1 VSEPEGRAPKG
12 RGAAWTEAPKGRA
25 AVWTEAPKG
34 RAAVWTDEGGRE
46 ERAPERGG
54 KTAGQSA
61 PEAQSKQSAPEAHR
75 KHNTSAAYRVSGPVP
90 ALFHEDPLFLG
101 LCAAFDEL
109 LGPVVTALD
118 CFAAYL
124 DPWLAPDDFLAWL
137 GTLVGVGADIGA
149 EAGADAGAEAEASDR
164 QRALIAGAVRAYQ
177 ARGTAAGLRDVVATA
192 AHVPAEQV
200 NVAESGSVT
209 WSDRPGAAIAPPLHP
224 VVTITVVVPAGRDPA
239 SVAACAR
246 SAAEPALS
254 VFNQLRIEV
263 VES

>member
-1 VSEPEGRAPKG
+1 MSEPEGRGAAWTDVPKG
-12 RGAAWTEAPKGRA
+12 RGAAWTKERGARNERRA
-25 AVWTEAPKG
+25 T
-34 RAAVWTDEGGRE
+34 REGG
-46 ERAPERGG
+46 AL
-54 KTAGQSA
+54 SA
-61 PEAQSKQSAPEAHR
+61 PEAQSKQGGALSAPEAHR
-75 KHNTSAAYRVSGPVP
+75 KQSTSAAYRVSGPVP

-137 GTLVGVGADIGA
+137 GTLVGVGVGVGADIGV
-149 EAGADAGAEAEASDR
+149 DVGAEADASGR
-164 QRALIAGAVRAYQ
+164 QRALIAGAVRAYRV
-177 ARGTAAGLRDVVATA
+177 RGTAAGLRDVVATA

-200 NVAESGSVT
+200 SVAESGSVT

-254 VFNQLRIEV
+254 VFSQLRIEV

>member
-1 VSEPEGRAPKG
+1 MSAPEGRGAVKG
-12 RGAAWTEAPKGRA
+12 DGEA
-25 AVWTEAPKG
+25 
-34 RAAVWTDEGGRE
+34 GG
-46 ERAPERGG
+46 
-54 KTAGQSA
+54 
-61 PEAQSKQSAPEAHR
+61 APEAHR
-75 KHNTSAAYRVSGPVP
+75 QQSTSAAYRISGPVP

-124 DPWLAPDDFLAWL
+124 DPWLAPGDFLAWL
-137 GTLVGVGADIGA
+137 GTLVGVGPDIVADVGA
-149 EAGADAGAEAEASDR
+149 EGDASDR

-177 ARGTAAGLRDVVATA
+177 ARGTAAGLRDIVATA
-192 AHVPAEQV
+192 AHIPAEQV
-200 NVAESGSVT
+200 TVAESGSVT
-209 WSDRPGAAIAPPLHP
+209 WSDRPGAAVAPPLHP

-254 VFNQLRIEV
+254 VFSQLRIEM

>member
-1 VSEPEGRAPKG
+1 MSEPKG
-12 RGAAWTEAPKGRA
+12 RGAAWTD
-25 AVWTEAPKG
+25 APKG

-61 PEAQSKQSAPEAHR
+61 PEAQSKQ
-75 KHNTSAAYRVSGPVP
+75 SAAYRVSGPVP

-137 GTLVGVGADIGA
+137 GTLVGVGADIGV
-149 EAGADAGAEAEASDR
+149 DVGAEADASGR
-164 QRALIAGAVRAYQ
+164 QRALIAGAVRAYR

-192 AHVPAEQV
+192 AHVPAQQV
-200 NVAESGSVT
+200 SVAESGSVT
-209 WSDRPGAAIAPPLHP
+209 WSDRPGAAIAPPFDP

-246 SAAEPALS
+246 SAAESALS
-254 VFNQLRIEV
+254 VFSQLRIEV
-263 VES
+263 GES

>member
-1 VSEPEGRAPKG
+1 M
-12 RGAAWTEAPKGRA
+12 T
-25 AVWTEAPKG
+25 APKG

-61 PEAQSKQSAPEAHR
+61 PEAQSQQS
-75 KHNTSAAYRVSGPVP
+75 TSAAYRISGPVP

-137 GTLVGVGADIGA
+137 GTLVGVGGGADIGVPV
-149 EAGADAGAEAEASDR
+149 DAEAEASDR

-200 NVAESGSVT
+200 SVAESGSVT
-209 WSDRPGAAIAPPLHP
+209 WSDRPGAAIAPPFDP
-224 VVTITVVVPAGRDPA
+224 VVTITVVVPAGRDQA

-254 VFNQLRIEV
+254 VFSQLRIEM

>member
-1 VSEPEGRAPKG
+1 MSAPKG
-12 RGAAWTEAPKGRA
+12 RGAAWTEERGARNEQRA
-25 AVWTEAPKG
+25 T
-34 RAAVWTDEGGRE
+34 REGGAVKGE
-46 ERAPERGG
+46 GEAGG
-54 KTAGQSA
+54 
-61 PEAQSKQSAPEAHR
+61 APEAHR
-75 KHNTSAAYRVSGPVP
+75 KQSTSAAYRVSGPVP

-137 GTLVGVGADIGA
+137 GTLVGVGADIGV
-149 EAGADAGAEAEASDR
+149 DVGAEADASDR
-164 QRALIAGAVRAYQ
+164 QRALIAGAVRAYRV
-177 ARGTAAGLRDVVATA
+177 RGTAAGLRDVVATA
-192 AHVPAEQV
+192 AYVPAEQV
-200 NVAESGSVT
+200 SVAESGSVT
-209 WSDRPGAAIAPPLHP
+209 WSDKPGAAIAPSFDP

-246 SAAEPALS
+246 SAAQPALS
-254 VFNQLRIEV
+254 VFSQLRIEV